1 MQYLR
6 WLSSAACLAMALQT
20 GAASVAAQV
29 PAREFVAITGRVID
43 LVSREPIEGVTVVL
57 EGTGLRFQTNAGG
70 EFIVDR
76 IAIGSYRLQLS
87 HPEYN
92 PAVGDFVVWRAGQ
105 FQTEMA
111 PVAMVGSEVITG
123 IMGVLTDRNT
133 GDPLAGA
140 RVQLD
145 GGVEG
150 TLTDGRGRFMMDELS
165 PGWRMLGFSQFG
177 YASRTDSIQVVPG
190 RVTNVQA
197 SLSVDPVQLTPLE
210 VVVERREVA
219 LQETGF
225 YDRQDEGFGEF
236 IDREDIEQRGPS
248 EMTDMFQGIAGVY
261 VEADGF
267 DQRVVLR
274 SGRIGD
280 MDGNTCYPRVYL
292 DDVLIHTGGEEP
304 VGIDHLLTPGVVAGI
319 EIYPSTAGMPA
330 RYSSTGASCGV
341 LVIWTRR

>member
-150 TLTDGRGRFMMDELS
+150 TLTDGRLLAIRVRFTYRLD
-165 PGWRMLGFSQFG
+165 
-177 YASRTDSIQVVPG
+177 PG
-190 RVTNVQA
+190 RPGTR
-197 SLSVDPVQLTPLE
+197 D
-210 VVVERREVA
+210 ERAGFA
-219 LQETGF
+219 LGGSGAADAPGGRCRAT
-225 YDRQDEGFGEF
+225 
-236 IDREDIEQRGPS
+236 RG
-248 EMTDMFQGIAGVY
+248 G
-261 VEADGF
+261 
-267 DQRVVLR
+267 
-274 SGRIGD
+274 
-280 MDGNTCYPRVYL
+280 
-292 DDVLIHTGGEEP
+292 
-304 VGIDHLLTPGVVAGI
+304 VAGNGI
-319 EIYPSTAGMPA
+319 
-330 RYSSTGASCGV
+330 
-341 LVIWTRR
+341 L

>member
-1 MQYLR
+1 MRYLR
-6 WLSSAACLAMALQT
+6 YLSSAACLAMALQV
-20 GAASVAAQV
+20 GAAALAAQV

-43 LVSREPIEGVTVVL
+43 LVSGEPIEGVTVVL
-57 EGTGLRFQTNAGG
+57 EGTGLRFQTNVSG
-70 EFIVDR
+70 EFRVDR
-76 IAIGSYRLQLS
+76 IALGSYRLQLTHS
-87 HPEYN
+87 EYN
-92 PAVGDFVVWRAGQ
+92 PAVGDFVVWRAGT

-111 PVAMVGSEVITG
+111 PVAMVGTEVITG

-145 GGVEG
+145 GGVNG

-165 PGWRMLGFSQFG
+165 PGWHMIGFQQFG

-190 RVTNVQA
+190 RVTNVTA
-197 SLSVDPVQLTPLE
+197 SLSVDPVQLAPLA

-219 LQETGF
+219 LQQTGF
-225 YDRQDEGFGEF
+225 YERQEEGFGEF

-248 EMTDMFQGIAGVY
+248 EMSDMFQGIPGVF

-267 DQRVVLR
+267 DQKIILR
-274 SGRIGD
+274 SGRIGAV
-280 MDGNTCYPRVYL
+280 DGSTCYPRVYL
-292 DDVLIHTGGEEP
+292 DDVLIHTGGEEAA
-304 VGIDHLLTPGVVAGI
+304 GIDQMLTPGVVAGV